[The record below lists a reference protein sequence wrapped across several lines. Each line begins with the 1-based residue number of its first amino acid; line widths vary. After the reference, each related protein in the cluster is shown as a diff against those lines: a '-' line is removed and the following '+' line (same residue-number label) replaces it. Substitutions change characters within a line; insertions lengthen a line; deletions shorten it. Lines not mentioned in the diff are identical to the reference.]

1 MCIYIVLR
9 ERIHQ
14 VEDQVIEKLFKVV
27 SSNLDTDVE
36 VISLLEVNELLD
48 ILEFL
53 NNSFC
58 IHVF

>member
-48 ILEFL
+48 ILEFF
-53 NNSFC
+53 NNFLC
-58 IHVF
+58 IHAF